1 MSRDRW
7 IAAAIVA
14 VVAVVAVGAYV
25 AWDRLLRGDEVAP
38 LSLTSPAPAAAG
50 PTNAPAA
57 TEAATTTAP
66 AAATEAP
73 AGGSPDAS
81 AEASAASAADGPVT
95 PDSLAGAWAV
105 TEGSVVGYRVREQLG
120 GVTALTD
127 AVGRTSDVTG
137 QATLAGA
144 GDSVQVTAASFTAD
158 VTTLKSDNDRRDAR
172 IRQMGIE
179 SDSYPEASFTLTAP
193 IDVPAPALTGATA
206 QVTLTGDL
214 TIHGV
219 TKPVSIPAQARLTDG
234 VVEIVGS
241 LTFPFADFGMT
252 PPSVGDFVKVEP
264 DATLEFLLRLA
275 RA

>member
-1 MSRDRW
+1 MTRNRW
-7 IAAAIVA
+7 IVAAIVA
-14 VVAVVAVGAYV
+14 AVAVVGVGAYV
-25 AWDRLLRGDEVAP
+25 AWDQLLRGDEVAP
-38 LSLTSPAPAAAG
+38 LSLSSPTPAAAA
-50 PTNAPAA
+50 PTA
-57 TEAATTTAP
+57 TARAETAAP
-66 AAATEAP
+66 AAATDAP
-73 AGGSPDAS
+73 AGQSPAAS
-81 AEASAASAADGPVT
+81 TEASDGPAAGGPVT
-95 PDSLAGAWAV
+95 PESLAGAWTV

-137 QATLAGA
+137 QATLAAA
-144 GDSVQVTAASFTAD
+144 GDSVRVDAASFTAD

-179 SDSYPEASFTLTAP
+179 SDSYPTAAFTLTAP
-193 IDVPAPALTGATA
+193 VDVPAEALTGATA
-206 QVTLTGDL
+206 QVSLTGDL
-214 TIHGV
+214 TIHGM
-219 TKPVSIPAQARLTDG
+219 TKPVSIPAEARLADG

-275 RA
+275 KA

>member
-25 AWDRLLRGDEVAP
+25 AWDQLLRGDEVAP
-38 LSLTSPAPAAAG
+38 LSLSSPAPATTG
-50 PTNAPAA
+50 P
-57 TEAATTTAP
+57 TTAP
-66 AAATEAP
+66 AATGPATATAPAATQAP
-73 AGGSPDAS
+73 AGGSPAAS
-81 AEASAASAADGPVT
+81 TEASAAPAAGGPVAPET
-95 PDSLAGAWAV
+95 LAGAWAV

-137 QATLAGA
+137 QATLAAA

-158 VTTLKSDNDRRDAR
+158 VTTLESDNDRRDAR

-179 SDSYPEASFTLTAP
+179 SDSYPTAAFTLTAP
-193 IDVPAPALTGATA
+193 VDVPAEALTGATA
-206 QVTLTGDL
+206 QVSLTGDL

-219 TKPVSIPAQARLTDG
+219 TKPVTIPAEARLADG

-275 RA
+275 KA

>member
-1 MSRDRW
+1 MTRNRW
-7 IAAAIVA
+7 IVAAIVA
-14 VVAVVAVGAYV
+14 AVAVVGVGAYV
-25 AWDRLLRGDEVAP
+25 AWDQLLRGDEVAP
-38 LSLTSPAPAAAG
+38 LSLSSPTPAAAA
-50 PTNAPAA
+50 PTA
-57 TEAATTTAP
+57 TARSETAAP
-66 AAATEAP
+66 AAATDAP
-73 AGGSPDAS
+73 AGQSPAAS
-81 AEASAASAADGPVT
+81 TEASDGPAAGGPVT
-95 PDSLAGAWAV
+95 PESLAGAWTV

-137 QATLAGA
+137 QATLAAA

-179 SDSYPEASFTLTAP
+179 SDSYPTAAFTLTAP
-193 IDVPAPALTGATA
+193 VDVPAEALTGATA
-206 QVTLTGDL
+206 PVTLTGDL
-214 TIHGV
+214 TIHGM
-219 TKPVSIPAQARLTDG
+219 TKPVSIPAEARLADG
-234 VVEIVGS
+234 VVEIVGG

-275 RA
+275 KA